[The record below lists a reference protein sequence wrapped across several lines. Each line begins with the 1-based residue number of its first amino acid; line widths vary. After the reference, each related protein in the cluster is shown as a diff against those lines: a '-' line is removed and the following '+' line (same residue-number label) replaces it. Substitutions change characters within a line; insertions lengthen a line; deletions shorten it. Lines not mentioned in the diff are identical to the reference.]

1 MDYAKCDAMDVA
13 EYILWYCEN
22 ELNKPINNLRLQ
34 KTLYY
39 VQGEYLRR
47 YNKPLFDND
56 MEAWT
61 YGVVV
66 PYVYYSYSNFICD
79 DITGVTRLHKD
90 CLDDKTNPVYL
101 KAINEATLPK
111 LFEKGCLNIKPKIIL
126 GEFEEVKSYILITF
140 DNFSVNKTNP
150 QFRDCTVYIDVITH
164 LDYWDLGNYR
174 MRPLKIVGYID
185 GILDNSRLTGIGTF
199 QFESCVMSKYDE
211 NFSGYTLKYRAIHG
225 SDDELPE
232 SDKIV

>member
-1 MDYAKCDAMDVA
+1 MDYAKCDAMDVT

-39 VQGEYLRR
+39 IQGEYLRR

-90 CLDDKTNPVYL
+90 CLDDKDL
-101 KAINEATLPK
+101 
-111 LFEKGCLNIKPKIIL
+111 
-126 GEFEEVKSYILITF
+126 EVIHYILDKTL
-140 DNFSVNKTNP
+140 DVNIWEIVEKIQQEDP
-150 QFRDCTVYIDVITH
+150 WKY
-164 LDYWDLGNYR
+164 NYV
-174 MRPLKIVGYID
+174 KGYKNIVSI
-185 GILDNSRLTGIGTF
+185 
-199 QFESCVMSKYDE
+199 
-211 NFSGYTLKYRAIHG
+211 
-225 SDDELPE
+225 SDMKEWFCKE
-232 SDKIV
+232 K

>member
-39 VQGEYLRR
+39 IQGEYLRR

-90 CLDDKTNPVYL
+90 CLDDKDL
-101 KAINEATLPK
+101 
-111 LFEKGCLNIKPKIIL
+111 
-126 GEFEEVKSYILITF
+126 EVIHYILDKTL
-140 DNFSVNKTNP
+140 DVNIWEIVEKIQQEDP
-150 QFRDCTVYIDVITH
+150 WKY
-164 LDYWDLGNYR
+164 NYV
-174 MRPLKIVGYID
+174 KGYKNIVSISGS
-185 GILDNSRLTGIGTF
+185 NSLFI
-199 QFESCVMSKYDE
+199 
-211 NFSGYTLKYRAIHG
+211 
-225 SDDELPE
+225 
-232 SDKIV
+232 

>member
-39 VQGEYLRR
+39 IQGEYLRR

-61 YGVVV
+61 YGDVV
-66 PYVYYSYSNFICD
+66 PYVYYSYSNFLCD

-90 CLDDKTNPVYL
+90 CLDDKDL
-101 KAINEATLPK
+101 
-111 LFEKGCLNIKPKIIL
+111 
-126 GEFEEVKSYILITF
+126 EVIHYILDKTL
-140 DNFSVNKTNP
+140 DVN
-150 QFRDCTVYIDVITH
+150 I
-164 LDYWDLGNYR
+164 WE
-174 MRPLKIVGYID
+174 IV
-185 GILDNSRLTGIGTF
+185 
-199 QFESCVMSKYDE
+199 
-211 NFSGYTLKYRAIHG
+211 
-225 SDDELPE
+225 
-232 SDKIV
+232 DKIQQEDPWKYNYVKGYKNIVSISDMKEWFCKEG